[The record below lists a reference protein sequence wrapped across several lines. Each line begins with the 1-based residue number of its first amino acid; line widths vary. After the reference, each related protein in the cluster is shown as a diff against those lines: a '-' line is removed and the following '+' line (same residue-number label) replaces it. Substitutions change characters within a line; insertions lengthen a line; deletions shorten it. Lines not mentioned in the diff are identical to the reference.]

1 MMLLRS
7 SLFSLSMILSTVVT
21 ALGLIL
27 MAPLPF
33 VWRARFARGYAAYN
47 VNMLKWLCGIGYEV
61 EGREN
66 IPDGPAI
73 IFCKHQSTWE
83 TYALQILFPPQCWVL
98 KRELMWVPFFG
109 WGMAM
114 LRPISIDRSSGRKA
128 VKQIT
133 AQGIQRLKDGIW
145 VVIFPEGT
153 RVPPGVH
160 KRWGVGGSLLAAKAG
175 VPVVPVA
182 HNAGEFW
189 GRGSFI
195 KRPGTIRVVIG
206 EPIQTEGLSASEINQ
221 RGEAW
226 MDETMA
232 RISSVPVTEEYDP
245 AKHRK

>member
-1 MMLLRS
+1 MLLRS
-7 SLFSLSMILSTVVT
+7 SLFSLSMMLSTVIA
-21 ALGLIL
+21 ALVLIL

-33 VWRARFARGYAAYN
+33 TWRSHFARAYAAYN

-83 TYALQILFPPQCWVL
+83 TYVLQALFPPQCWVL

-109 WGMAM
+109 WGLAT
-114 LRPISIDRSSGRKA
+114 LRPISIDRSSGRQA
-128 VKQIT
+128 VKQIVE
-133 AQGIQRLKDGIW
+133 QGLQRLKDGIW

-153 RVPPGVH
+153 RVPPGVR
-160 KRWGVGGSLLAAKAG
+160 KRWGVGGALLAAKAD
-175 VPVVPVA
+175 VPVVLVA

-189 GRGSFI
+189 GRGAFV

-206 EPIQTEGLSASEINQ
+206 EPMDTTGLSATEINQ

-232 RISSVPVTEEYDP
+232 RISAVPVTEDYDP
-245 AKHRK
+245 ARHRK

>member
-7 SLFSLSMILSTVVT
+7 SLFSLSMILSTVVV
-21 ALGLIL
+21 ALVLIL
-27 MAPLPF
+27 MAPTPF
-33 VWRARFARGYAAYN
+33 VWRSHFARGYAAYN
-47 VNMLKWLCGIGYEV
+47 VNMLKWMCGIDYKV

-66 IPDGPAI
+66 IPDGSAI

-83 TYALQILFPPQCWVL
+83 TYALQLLFPPQCWVL

-128 VKQIT
+128 IKQIT
-133 AQGIQRLKDGIW
+133 EQGIQRLEDGIW
-145 VVIFPEGT
+145 IVIFPEGT

-160 KRWGVGGSLLAAKAG
+160 KRWGVGGSLLAAKAS
-175 VPVVPVA
+175 VPVVPVV

-189 GRGSFI
+189 GRGSFV
-195 KRPGTIRVVIG
+195 KRSGTIHVIIG

-226 MDETMA
+226 MDEAMA

>member
-33 VWRARFARGYAAYN
+33 VWRSRFARGYAVYN
-47 VNMLKWLCGIGYEV
+47 VNMLKWLCGIDYEV

-66 IPDGPAI
+66 IPDGSAI

-83 TYALQILFPPQCWVL
+83 TYALQVLLPPQCWVL

-128 VKQIT
+128 VKQIIE
-133 AQGIQRLKDGIW
+133 QGIQRLKDGIW

-153 RVPPGVH
+153 RVPPGVR
-160 KRWGVGGSLLAAKAG
+160 KRWGVGGALLAAKSGA
-175 VPVVPVA
+175 PVVPVA

-189 GRGSFI
+189 GRGSFV

-206 EPIQTEGLSASEINQ
+206 EPIQTEGLSASEINE

>member
-7 SLFSLSMILSTVVT
+7 SLFSLSMMLSTVV
-21 ALGLIL
+21 ASLGLIL
-27 MAPLPF
+27 LSPTPF
-33 VWRARFARGYAAYN
+33 TWRSRFSRAYAGYN
-47 VNMLKWLCGIGYEV
+47 VNMLKWLCGIRYEV

-66 IPDGPAI
+66 IPDEASI

-83 TYALQILFPPQCWVL
+83 TYALQVIFPPQCWVL
-98 KRELMWVPFFG
+98 KQELMWVPFFG
-109 WGMAM
+109 WGLAT
-114 LRPISIDRSSGRKA
+114 LRPISIDRSAGRKA

-133 AQGIQRLKDGIW
+133 AKGLQRLKDGIW

-160 KRWGVGGSLLAAKAG
+160 KRWGVGGSLLAAKSEA
-175 VPVVPVA
+175 PVVLVA

-189 GRGSFI
+189 GRGSFV

-206 EPIQTEGLSASEINQ
+206 EPLQTKGLSASEINK

-232 RISSVPVTEEYDP
+232 RISNVPVTEEYDP
-245 AKHRK
+245 ARHKK

>member
-7 SLFSLSMILSTVVT
+7 TLFSLSMIVT
-21 ALGLIL
+21 TIIASLILIL
-27 MAPLPF
+27 MAPAPF
-33 VWRARFARGYAAYN
+33 VWRSRFSRAYAAYT
-47 VNMLKWLCGIGYEV
+47 VTMLKWLCGIRYEV

-66 IPDGPAI
+66 IPDGSAI

-83 TYALQILFPPQCWVL
+83 TYALQVLFPPQCWVL
-98 KRELMWVPFFG
+98 KQELMWVPFFG

-128 VKQIT
+128 IKQIT
-133 AQGIQRLKDGIW
+133 EKGKQRLKDGIW
-145 VVIFPEGT
+145 VVTFPEGT

-160 KRWGVGGSLLAAKAG
+160 KRWGVGGALLAAKSGA
-175 VPVVPVA
+175 PVVPVA
-182 HNAGEFW
+182 HNAGEYW
-189 GRGSFI
+189 GRGSFV

-206 EPIQTEGLSASEINQ
+206 KPIQTDGLSASEINK

-232 RISSVPVTEEYDP
+232 RISSVPISEEYDP
-245 AKHRK
+245 AKHKK

>member
-1 MMLLRS
+1 MMVLRS
-7 SLFSLSMILSTVVT
+7 ALFSLSMILSTIVA

-27 MAPLPF
+27 MAPTPF
-33 VWRARFARGYAAYN
+33 VWRARLAAGYAAYN
-47 VNMLKWLCGIGYEV
+47 VAMLKWLCGIDYQV

-66 IPDGPAI
+66 IPAGPAI
-73 IFCKHQSTWE
+73 IFAKHQSTWE
-83 TYALQILFPPQCWVL
+83 TFALQVLFPPQCWVL
-98 KRELMWVPFFG
+98 KRELMWLPFFG
-109 WGMAM
+109 WGLAM
-114 LRPISIDRSSGRKA
+114 LKPIAIDRSSGRKA
-128 VKQIT
+128 VKQIVE
-133 AQGIQRLKDGIW
+133 QGVQRIRDGIW

-153 RVPPGVH
+153 RVPPGVR

-175 VPVVPVA
+175 VPVVLVA

-189 GRGSFI
+189 GRGSFL

-206 EPIQTEGLSASEINQ
+206 EPMPTEGLSASEINQ

-226 MDETMA
+226 MEETME

>member
-7 SLFSLSMILSTVVT
+7 TLFSLSMIVT
-21 ALGLIL
+21 TIFASIILIL

-33 VWRARFARGYAAYN
+33 VWRSRFSSLYARYN
-47 VNMLKWLCGIGYEV
+47 INMLKWLCGIRYEV
-61 EGREN
+61 EGADN
-66 IPDGPAI
+66 IPDSAAI

-83 TYALQILFPPQCWVL
+83 TYALQIIFPPQCWVL
-98 KRELMWVPFFG
+98 KQELMWVPFFG

-128 VKQIT
+128 IKQIT
-133 AQGIQRLKDGIW
+133 EKGMQRLKDGIW

-153 RVPPGVH
+153 RIPPGVH
-160 KRWGVGGSLLAAKAG
+160 KRWGIGGSLLAAKSEA
-175 VPVVPVA
+175 PVVLVA

-195 KRPGTIRVVIG
+195 KRPGTIRVVIS
-206 EPIQTEGLSASEINQ
+206 EPMQTTGMSASEINKQ
-221 RGEAW
+221 GEAW

-232 RISSVPVTEEYDP
+232 RISSVPITEEFDA